1 MLRIEYK
8 IANAITQDASKT
20 AGGVRTISLRLAG
33 TEEAK
38 DELASLGEDVDDF
51 VVQTNSKTQQIIKDY
66 TAVAS
71 NAYQGVDVLDA
82 NGNLRNTYD
91 ILLDIAK
98 VYKEIQE
105 EDKKAGT
112 NRANALVEAIA
123 GKNRSNIA
131 SSILLNPEMLESV
144 YNSALDADGAA
155 MKELD
160 SYMESLDAKVA
171 QFQNRLQELESDLVS
186 SDFLKGI
193 VDFGTGAIH
202 VLDQLIDK
210 FGVLPTLA
218 TAIAAALSFKNI
230 GIFKTN
236 KNGITIGGKTVD
248 EISEDFDKLSN
259 YISEKAS
266 KISSDLSA
274 VQDKINS
281 KNTPSTWSYDELPNS
296 NISNLNKE
304 NYSIADKIR
313 EQNEYNELLK
323 NENSSIEAAIE

>member
-8 IANAITQDASKT
+8 ITNAITQDASKT

-51 VVQTNSKTQQIIKDY
+51 IVQTNSKTQQLIKDY

-131 SSILLNPEMLESV
+131 SSILLNPELLESV
-144 YNSALDADGAA
+144 YESAQNADGAA

-160 SYMESLDAKVA
+160 SYMESLDAKVG
-171 QFQNRLQELESDLVS
+171 QFQNRLQELESDLVDS
-186 SDFLKGI
+186 NFLKGA
-193 VDFGTGAIH
+193 VDFGTEFIH
-202 VLDQLIDK
+202 ILDEIINK
-210 FGVLPTLA
+210 FGVLPTIMA
-218 TAIAAALSFKNI
+218 GVGAGLSVKNV
-230 GIFKTN
+230 G
-236 KNGITIGGKTVD
+236 VAQ
-248 EISEDFDKLSN
+248 L
-259 YISEKAS
+259 Y
-266 KISSDLSA
+266 
-274 VQDKINS
+274 
-281 KNTPSTWSYDELPNS
+281 
-296 NISNLNKE
+296 
-304 NYSIADKIR
+304 
-313 EQNEYNELLK
+313 
-323 NENSSIEAAIE
+323 

>member
-1 MLRIEYK
+1 M
-8 IANAITQDASKT
+8 
-20 AGGVRTISLRLAG
+20 

-38 DELASLGEDVDDF
+38 DQLASLGEDVDDF
-51 VVQTNSKTQQIIKDY
+51 VVQTSSKTQQIIKDY

-71 NAYQGVDVLDA
+71 NAYQGIDVLDA

-186 SDFLKGI
+186 SGFLKGI
-193 VDFGTGAIH
+193 VDFGTGSIH

-210 FGVLPTLA
+210 FGVLQPILT
-218 TAIAAALSFKNI
+218 
-230 GIFKTN
+230 
-236 KNGITIGGKTVD
+236 TV
-248 EISEDFDKLSN
+248 SGVLGAKGLGLNQS
-259 YISEKAS
+259 
-266 KISSDLSA
+266 LR
-274 VQDKINS
+274 V
-281 KNTPSTWSYDELPNS
+281 
-296 NISNLNKE
+296 NL
-304 NYSIADKIR
+304 
-313 EQNEYNELLK
+313 YNV
-323 NENSSIEAAIE
+323 I

>member
-1 MLRIEYK
+1 MIIFCVFELVCTTKSSTSSPKE
-8 IANAITQDASKT
+8 ANSSLASSVP
-20 AGGVRTISLRLAG
+20 ASLSEIVRTPPA
-33 TEEAK
+33 
-38 DELASLGEDVDDF
+38 
-51 VVQTNSKTQQIIKDY
+51 
-66 TAVAS
+66 
-71 NAYQGVDVLDA
+71 VLDA

-218 TAIAAALSFKNI
+218 PAIAAAFSFKNV
-230 GIFKTN
+230 GR
-236 KNGITIGGKTVD
+236 
-248 EISEDFDKLSN
+248 DKMYSLSF
-259 YISEKAS
+259 
-266 KISSDLSA
+266 
-274 VQDKINS
+274 
-281 KNTPSTWSYDELPNS
+281 
-296 NISNLNKE
+296 
-304 NYSIADKIR
+304 
-313 EQNEYNELLK
+313 
-323 NENSSIEAAIE
+323 

>member
-1 MLRIEYK
+1 MRLVSNIK
-8 IANAITQDASKT
+8 
-20 AGGVRTISLRLAG
+20 GVRTISLRLAG

-51 VVQTNSKTQQIIKDY
+51 VVQTSSKTQQIIKDY

-186 SDFLKGI
+186 SDF
-193 VDFGTGAIH
+193 
-202 VLDQLIDK
+202 
-210 FGVLPTLA
+210 
-218 TAIAAALSFKNI
+218 
-230 GIFKTN
+230 
-236 KNGITIGGKTVD
+236 
-248 EISEDFDKLSN
+248 
-259 YISEKAS
+259 
-266 KISSDLSA
+266 
-274 VQDKINS
+274 
-281 KNTPSTWSYDELPNS
+281 
-296 NISNLNKE
+296 
-304 NYSIADKIR
+304 
-313 EQNEYNELLK
+313 
-323 NENSSIEAAIE
+323 

>member
-160 SYMESLDAKVA
+160 SYMKSLDAKVA

-218 TAIAAALSFKNI
+218 PAIAAAFSFKNV
-230 GIFKTN
+230 GR
-236 KNGITIGGKTVD
+236 
-248 EISEDFDKLSN
+248 DKMYSLSF
-259 YISEKAS
+259 
-266 KISSDLSA
+266 
-274 VQDKINS
+274 
-281 KNTPSTWSYDELPNS
+281 
-296 NISNLNKE
+296 
-304 NYSIADKIR
+304 
-313 EQNEYNELLK
+313 
-323 NENSSIEAAIE
+323 

>member
-1 MLRIEYK
+1 MRLVSNIK
-8 IANAITQDASKT
+8 
-20 AGGVRTISLRLAG
+20 GVRTISLRLAG

-160 SYMESLDAKVA
+160 SYMESLDAKVS

-202 VLDQLIDK
+202 VLDQLIDQ
-210 FGVLPTLA
+210 FGLLPTIIGVGGA
-218 TAIAAALSFKNI
+218 GT
-230 GIFKTN
+230 GIFKFI
-236 KNGITIGGKTVD
+236 KNFDWVFQTLYKDSPTVFSWSIIDKRIT
-248 EISEDFDKLSN
+248 
-259 YISEKAS
+259 
-266 KISSDLSA
+266 
-274 VQDKINS
+274 
-281 KNTPSTWSYDELPNS
+281 
-296 NISNLNKE
+296 
-304 NYSIADKIR
+304 
-313 EQNEYNELLK
+313 
-323 NENSSIEAAIE
+323 

>member
-1 MLRIEYK
+1 MRLVSNIK
-8 IANAITQDASKT
+8 
-20 AGGVRTISLRLAG
+20 GVRTISLRLAG

-51 VVQTNSKTQQIIKDY
+51 VVQTSSKTQQIIKDY

-71 NAYQGVDVLDA
+71 NAYQGIDVLDA

-144 YNSALDADGAA
+144 YNSALDTDGAA

-171 QFQNRLQELESDLVS
+171 QFQNRLQELESDLVDS
-186 SDFLKGI
+186 NFLKGI
-193 VDFGTGAIH
+193 VDFGTEAIH
-202 VLDQLIDK
+202 VLDQLIDQ
-210 FGVLPTLA
+210 FGLLPTIIGVGGA
-218 TAIAAALSFKNI
+218 GT
-230 GIFKTN
+230 GIFKFI
-236 KNGITIGGKTVD
+236 KNFDWVLKPYTKNSLQQFFSWSIIDKRIT
-248 EISEDFDKLSN
+248 
-259 YISEKAS
+259 
-266 KISSDLSA
+266 
-274 VQDKINS
+274 
-281 KNTPSTWSYDELPNS
+281 
-296 NISNLNKE
+296 
-304 NYSIADKIR
+304 
-313 EQNEYNELLK
+313 
-323 NENSSIEAAIE
+323 

>member
-1 MLRIEYK
+1 MLVFYVINIK
-8 IANAITQDASKT
+8 K
-20 AGGVRTISLRLAG
+20 
-33 TEEAK
+33 
-38 DELASLGEDVDDF
+38 
-51 VVQTNSKTQQIIKDY
+51 KDY

-210 FGVLPTLA
+210 FGVLPTVIGIGGA
-218 TAIAAALSFKNI
+218 GT
-230 GIFKTN
+230 GIFKFI
-236 KNGITIGGKTVD
+236 KNFDWVFKPYIKT
-248 EISEDFDKLSN
+248 LSN
-259 YISEKAS
+259 SF
-266 KISSDLSA
+266 
-274 VQDKINS
+274 
-281 KNTPSTWSYDELPNS
+281 
-296 NISNLNKE
+296 
-304 NYSIADKIR
+304 
-313 EQNEYNELLK
+313 
-323 NENSSIEAAIE
+323 